1 MERYPE
7 IRRILSI
14 AFSIETG
21 LSDDAA
27 SAMLRRA
34 LQSSEWRRRFEAELI
49 DAFSSSQTNWSELLF
64 NDDYE
69 VLEADTEN
77 QARAHAA
84 ALLWKLAFPHT
95 PVPSM

>member
-27 SAMLRRA
+27 SAMLLRA
-34 LQSSEWRRRFEAELI
+34 LQSPEWRRRIATELT
-49 DAFSSSQTNWSELLF
+49 DAFSSSRTNWSELLF

-69 VLEADTEN
+69 VLEADTEDE
-77 QARAHAA
+77 ARAHAVE
-84 ALLWKLAFPHT
+84 LLWKPVFPDT
-95 PVPSM
+95 PVPSI